1 MDTKPVID
9 AWLEMMYPE
18 TDDLYMF
25 VICLY
30 TVISLGLLA
39 FGDRFLQH
47 YHIDPKYWSGCI
59 ALMLGM
65 TILSMSLCTII
76 VCPYVIHRNQMQR
89 LERDPVGWICYQS
102 FTQELEAE
110 HVIWLHQRRDSS
122 DSHDQYIQ
130 YSE

>member
-18 TDDLYMF
+18 ARDTYTF

-30 TVISLGLLA
+30 MVISFGILL
-39 FGDRFLQH
+39 FGDRILQY
-47 YHIDPKYWSGCI
+47 YHIDPKYWAGTTL
-59 ALMLGM
+59 LMLGM
-65 TILSMSLCTII
+65 TVLSMSVCTAI

-89 LERDPVGWICYQS
+89 LEKDPVGWICYQS

-130 YSE
+130 SSE